1 MLVRVR
7 VKPHARRQRIDVAED
22 GSLVVHVTSPPVEG
36 RANQEL
42 IELLARHYN
51 VSKSRVRIKAGAS
64 ARNKLVE
71 IDTEAA
77 G

>member
-1 MLVRVR
+1 MRVQVR
-7 VKPHARRQRIDVAED
+7 VKPHARRQRIDTAED

-42 IELLARHYN
+42 IGLLARHYG
-51 VSKSRVRIKAGAS
+51 VTRGCVRIKAGAS
-64 ARNKLVE
+64 GRNKLVE